1 MQHVY
6 LCLVQG
12 GLFRREGAIGRYFR
26 FVRQVGNQRRICLHS
41 AQDEG
46 AHQASQRDIA
56 AFQGTGEGFEAFS
69 AAQQPRIQKFHQAPE
84 FIQVIFHRRAGQG
97 YASFS
102 MQGTNGAGTGGAC
115 VFNSLGFI
123 QNNGREMQVGQGG
136 RACSHAIRSDDGVAV
151 FPAQVFSG
159 CHGSGEEGCM
169 MRRISSGAKRCA
181 SSFQLDRREAG
192 ATIRAGRPSSRP
204 FLRNVSSHAIA

>member
-46 AHQASQRDIA
+46 AHQASQRGIA

-97 YASFS
+97 YASFP

-115 VFNSLGFI
+115 VLIAWASSRIMAGKC
-123 QNNGREMQVGQGG
+123 RSA
-136 RACSHAIRSDDGVAV
+136 RADVRAAMPYVVMTAWQSFRRRV
-151 FPAQVFSG
+151 FPAATG
-159 CHGSGEEGCM
+159 PG
-169 MRRISSGAKRCA
+169 RKGA
-181 SSFQLDRREAG
+181 
-192 ATIRAGRPSSRP
+192 
-204 FLRNVSSHAIA
+204 